1 MTDTNELL
9 RCDATLA
16 ILKTF
21 GFADLQC
28 KSLHPHVFVGPK
40 LKSLIVQA
48 RSAFRAFAP
57 GITNQSRKAAYGQ
70 KGKENEEYKVTGNDH
85 GRSNG
90 SKFS

>member
-1 MTDTNELL
+1 MFLTGL
-9 RCDATLA
+9 
-16 ILKTF
+16 
-21 GFADLQC
+21 
-28 KSLHPHVFVGPK
+28 K

>member
-21 GFADLQC
+21 GFADL
-28 KSLHPHVFVGPK
+28 
-40 LKSLIVQA
+40 
-48 RSAFRAFAP
+48 RAFAP
-57 GITNQSRKAAYGQ
+57 GMTNQSRKAAYGQ